1 MNSLIQARINTDIK
15 AQASLVLDEMGL
27 SVSDAVRILLTR
39 IAKEKSFPLELIPN
53 ALTVE
58 TLQKSARGEDVYQA
72 RNAQDMFNQL
82 GI

>member
-72 RNAQDMFNQL
+72 QNAQDMFNQL